1 VLPASMDKKSELIKI
16 VSKTGSLLDDST
28 LALSSLLQEFKKT
41 AEIESV
47 KIMYTERYLTK
58 DIIFKN

>member
-1 VLPASMDKKSELIKI
+1 
-16 VSKTGSLLDDST
+16 

-41 AEIESV
+41 AEIESME
-47 KIMYTERYLTK
+47 IMYTKKYLTK